1 MSSAL
6 DLLSGGGTCGPPG
19 DVQASGGEISGSSKS
34 WALGITLPCAP
45 FTSLGGVCDIPGVGR
60 RQGSR
65 GREVELKERRRWGGA
80 VIPDR
85 LLMPYAPRRVPS
97 PDDSCQDQPG
107 TNCALAIKVNLCGH
121 WYYSKACCR
130 SCRPPHS

>member
-1 MSSAL
+1 
-6 DLLSGGGTCGPPG
+6 
-19 DVQASGGEISGSSKS
+19 
-34 WALGITLPCAP
+34 
-45 FTSLGGVCDIPGVGR
+45 
-60 RQGSR
+60 
-65 GREVELKERRRWGGA
+65 
-80 VIPDR
+80 
-85 LLMPYAPRRVPS
+85 MPYATRRVPS

>member
-1 MSSAL
+1 M
-6 DLLSGGGTCGPPG
+6 G
-19 DVQASGGEISGSSKS
+19 
-34 WALGITLPCAP
+34 W
-45 FTSLGGVCDIPGVGR
+45 GR
-60 RQGSR
+60 RGSCR
-65 GREVELKERRRWGGA
+65 V
-80 VIPDR
+80 VTPDR
-85 LLMPYAPRRVPS
+85 LLMPCAPRRVPS